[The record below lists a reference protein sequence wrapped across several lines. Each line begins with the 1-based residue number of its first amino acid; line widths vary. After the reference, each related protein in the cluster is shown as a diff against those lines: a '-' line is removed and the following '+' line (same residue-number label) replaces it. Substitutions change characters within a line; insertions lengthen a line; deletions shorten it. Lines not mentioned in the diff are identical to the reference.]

1 MADPADLR
9 LSLHRLPGNFE
20 NVQHR
25 NMLKICVADTSCN
38 NKPTSGR
45 EQLND

>member
-1 MADPADLR
+1 VADPADLR

-20 NVQHR
+20 NVQNL
-25 NMLKICVADTSCN
+25 NMLKICTADISCN
-38 NKPTSGR
+38 NKPTSDR